1 MWLLGVMVAVGIC
14 AVKVLLLSAF
24 LTLKCRAGGLKNELG
39 PQEQPG
45 GLVFAAPDTFGLPP
59 RKLPGSIL
67 RKQVMPGQHS

>member
-1 MWLLGVMVAVGIC
+1 VAVGIC
-14 AVKVLLLSAF
+14 VVGMLALSAF
-24 LTLKCRAGGLKNELG
+24 LTLECHAGGLKNELG

-67 RKQVMPGQHS
+67 RKQVMPGHRS